1 MTFGS
6 ISLMLSSQQPLK
18 HPCRPQSSNKGKSGQ
33 TSAHQVIS
41 LKSSLSRAHIP
52 RIRRLLQAIPS
63 FHLATQNGQP
73 ERGYRVVSRLITASS
88 GIQLKTL
95 PSNDALRAHGI
106 LPPKPPSREPSPDI
120 PHITH
125 KDAIQAVAATAGADQ
140 LSTLLEADNLDSD
153 DERMFEDY
161 RRRRMEQMKQEERKG
176 LYGSMEPLSREDFVR
191 EVTEGSKKRLDGE
204 GMEPEGE
211 EEDEDE
217 DGDGVKSRE
226 KSLKG
231 TGVVVFL
238 FKDS

>member
-1 MTFGS
+1 M
-6 ISLMLSSQQPLK
+6 
-18 HPCRPQSSNKGKSGQ
+18 
-33 TSAHQVIS
+33 
-41 LKSSLSRAHIP
+41 
-52 RIRRLLQAIPS
+52 
-63 FHLATQNGQP
+63 
-73 ERGYRVVSRLITASS
+73 
-88 GIQLKTL
+88 
-95 PSNDALRAHGI
+95 
-106 LPPKPPSREPSPDI
+106 
-120 PHITH
+120 
-125 KDAIQAVAATAGADQ
+125 
-140 LSTLLEADNLDSD
+140 EADNLDSD